1 MYHTHNHQCRPA
13 NYLDWALDTHV
24 LWTERN
30 TISVPCKSL
39 LKIMN
44 HQRQDPGSESRG
56 GKKKRSYP
64 RKENSQEKTKKNTD
78 FGSHTDS
85 HFLVLHTDLIRFL
98 ICRCLHPV
106 YTLSGCFIEQTRFCL
121 LNCLNS
127 LLYRFIRVLEIF
139 PRDFGPHCIKHH
151 ASMLHVHDV
160 NPPLVRYPGSK
171 K

>member
-64 RKENSQEKTKKNTD
+64 RKENSQEKTKKTLT
-78 FGSHTDS
+78 S
-85 HFLVLHTDLIRFL
+85 VLTQTVISLS
-98 ICRCLHPV
+98 
-106 YTLSGCFIEQTRFCL
+106 YTLIL
-121 LNCLNS
+121 
-127 LLYRFIRVLEIF
+127 
-139 PRDFGPHCIKHH
+139 
-151 ASMLHVHDV
+151 
-160 NPPLVRYPGSK
+160 
-171 K
+171 